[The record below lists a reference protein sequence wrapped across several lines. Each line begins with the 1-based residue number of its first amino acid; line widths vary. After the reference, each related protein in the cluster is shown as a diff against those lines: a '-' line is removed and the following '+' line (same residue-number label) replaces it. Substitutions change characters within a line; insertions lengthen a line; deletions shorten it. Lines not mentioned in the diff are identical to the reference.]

1 MFPSWNWCLLVNSDI
16 SNLDVA
22 QLKSD
27 VSKLNVP
34 NSLIVFPSYIS
45 NLIFRNL
52 QKAPAELGFG
62 GFKQSGI
69 GKENGTEFISQFTRL
84 KCKFYMNDDSKIL
97 EF

>member
-1 MFPSWNWCLLVNSDI
+1 MSTVVGLRVFKN
-16 SNLDVA
+16 
-22 QLKSD
+22 
-27 VSKLNVP
+27 VSKSP
-34 NSLIVFPSYIS
+34 G
-45 NLIFRNL
+45 
-52 QKAPAELGFG
+52 KAPAELGFG

>member
-1 MFPSWNWCLLVNSDI
+1 MKFS
-16 SNLDVA
+16 
-22 QLKSD
+22 KS
-27 VSKLNVP
+27 P
-34 NSLIVFPSYIS
+34 
-45 NLIFRNL
+45 R
-52 QKAPAELGFG
+52 KAPAELGFG